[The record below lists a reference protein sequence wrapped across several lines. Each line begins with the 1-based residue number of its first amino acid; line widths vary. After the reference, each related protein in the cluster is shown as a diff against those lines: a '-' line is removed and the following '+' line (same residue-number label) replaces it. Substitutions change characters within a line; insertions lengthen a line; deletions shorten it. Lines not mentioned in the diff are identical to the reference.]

1 MSEADFSKAAVD
13 ELISALSA
21 CIFCEPLDMQDKFII
36 PVAEVT
42 LVTGTAGTGISDG
55 GSSGRSSAGRAG
67 GGMGI
72 SPAGAVLIHKDIAG
86 REGVEHLP
94 LLPCAEAQ
102 PNAAHALLEE
112 LMRTVCRQG
121 CK

>member
-1 MSEADFSKAAVD
+1 MSEADCSKAAVD

-21 CIFCEPLDMQDKFII
+21 CIFCEPLEMQDKFII

-42 LVTGTAGTGISDG
+42 LVTGIAGTGISDG
-55 GSSGRSSAGRAG
+55 GSPGRSPAGSAG

-86 REGVEHLP
+86 PGGVEHLP
-94 LLPCAEAQ
+94 LQPCAEAQ
-102 PNAAHALLEE
+102 PNAAHGLLEE
-112 LMRTVCRQG
+112 LMRTVCRPG
-121 CK
+121 L